1 MTSPARI
8 PYLACTTDREI
19 AVAIFTDAGAT
30 ARERALAERLYL
42 VDDRIDEGVAELF
55 APPLDEIE
63 YLQSENG
70 QLIEKL
76 DGMRLDLDE
85 ARDEIIRLR
94 ARLKDLDDIRRGIDL
109 A

>member
-8 PYLACTTDREI
+8 PYLACSTDREV
-19 AVAIFTDAGAT
+19 AVAVFTDATAT
-30 ARERALAERLYL
+30 LRERALAERLYT
-42 VDDRIDEGVAELF
+42 VDDRIEDRLDDLF

-94 ARLKDLDDIRRGIDL
+94 ARLKDLDEIRRGIDL

>member
-8 PYLACTTDREI
+8 PYLACSTDREV
-19 AVAIFTDAGAT
+19 AVAVFTDATAT
-30 ARERALAERLYL
+30 LRERALAERLYT
-42 VDDRIDEGVAELF
+42 VDDRIEDRLDDLF

-70 QLIEKL
+70 QLINKL
-76 DGMRLDLDE
+76 DRMPHPRDVP
-85 ARDEIIRLR
+85 RDEIIRLR
-94 ARLKDLDDIRRGIDL
+94 ARLKDLDEIRRGIDL